1 MKNNNVC
8 AVYSLVDLINTL
20 VKDIFIRLN
29 IIECTFDDTYT
40 IKLSWL
46 NGVYSTK
53 KVFSGDELLKDNGKL
68 IANFIEEET
77 GYDVYGDIEEIA
89 LCKKLRKV
97 EKNIDGISIN
107 DFISAWGLDLDS
119 GEVIRCVARASYEKD
134 RLCYLKKARWYLNRL
149 IDESLEAESQRQKEV
164 KKYCEEDVIDTQDMF
179 DYINK
184 AFGAQIFGKGEED
197 SES

>member
-1 MKNNNVC
+1 MKNNNLC

-107 DFISAWGLDLDS
+107 DF
-119 GEVIRCVARASYEKD
+119 
-134 RLCYLKKARWYLNRL
+134 
-149 IDESLEAESQRQKEV
+149 SLR
-164 KKYCEEDVIDTQDMF
+164 
-179 DYINK
+179 
-184 AFGAQIFGKGEED
+184 
-197 SES
+197 